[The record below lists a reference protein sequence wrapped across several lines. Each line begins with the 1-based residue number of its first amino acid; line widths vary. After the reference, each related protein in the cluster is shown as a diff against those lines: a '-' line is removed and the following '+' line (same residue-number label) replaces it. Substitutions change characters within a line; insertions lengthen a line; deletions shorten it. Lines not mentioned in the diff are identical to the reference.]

1 MRLVPPFLLT
11 AALHVALGAALA
23 ACGGRAPRA
32 AAPSSPPATPAA
44 DLAGAPSDPSAG
56 GGDRRT
62 GTGGVTPRQAAVQDL
77 DVIRLDVVG
86 RDASGE
92 PIVEARAPAPLL
104 EKGNAALA
112 AGRQDEALGHYR
124 ALVADFPDSRL
135 APVALYNVGLVFE
148 SRADWNGA
156 IAAYRDLVTRY
167 RTGRDSLDAH
177 LRMAALQAEH
187 RMWRDA
193 IVTLDEVLARPDPT
207 HADRIEAFARKGY
220 VQLEQG
226 DLAASQASLDGAVAA
241 WRRAPR
247 IEDPYFI
254 AMAHYYLGEIA
265 HRQFQAAPLRL
276 PDDQLERDLAAKEQL
291 AVAAYDRWKA
301 ALGFKQAY
309 WATASGYQMSQ
320 IFVEFWKAA
329 IAAPYPQ
336 LMDVRAREQYVVE
349 VHSRVRHNLEKA
361 LDGHRMNVELANAYG
376 VATSWSEASKVQ
388 AAEILNILAKESRG
402 ELAKPAS

>member
-1 MRLVPPFLLT
+1 MRLVLPVLLT
-11 AALHVALGAALA
+11 AALTAALA
-23 ACGGRAPRA
+23 ACGGRAPRT
-32 AAPSSPPATPAA
+32 AAPASPPATPAT
-44 DLAGAPSDPSAG
+44 DLAGAPSDPTAAG

-77 DVIRLDVVG
+77 DIVRLDVVG

-112 AGRQDEALGHYR
+112 AGKQDEALGHYR
-124 ALVADFPDSRL
+124 ALVSDFPESKL

-193 IVTLDEVLARPDPT
+193 VVTLDEVLARGEVT
-207 HADRIEAFARKGY
+207 HADRIEAYARKGY

-226 DLAASQASLDGAVAA
+226 DLAASQQALEGAVAA

-247 IEDPYFI
+247 IDDPYFI

-329 IAAPYPQ
+329 VAAPYPQ
-336 LMDVRAREQYVVE
+336 EMDTRARDQYVVE

-376 VATSWSEASKVQ
+376 VATTWSEASKAQ

-402 ELAKPAS
+402 ELVKPAS